1 MDFNSEVCGP
11 EIVALEEGLNGG
23 GGGAL
28 VGCRLKFGY
37 FVSSRL
43 KFLSLSVVDK
53 TQLISSNAC

>member
-1 MDFNSEVCGP
+1 M
-11 EIVALEEGLNGG
+11 GG
-23 GGGAL
+23 EGGAL
-28 VGCRLKFGY
+28 VGCRLKFGYFVSSRLKFGY